1 MFEQAS
7 RVEGLVLV
15 LSLSVGASGS
25 QISRFGI
32 AVEPRSLRGASVS
45 SFRIAEYHRRD
56 LHCGRDGRLHFEY
69 SRIRSST
76 LEYARVR
83 SSTLEYARVRTSTLE
98 YARVRTST
106 LEYARVRSST
116 LEYARVR
123 SSTLEYARVRSST
136 LEYARVRS
144 STLEYAR
151 LRSSTLE
158 YARVPSS
165 THEYARVR
173 TCTLENARV
182 RSSTLE
188 YARVRSS
195 ALECS
200 RVRSSALEYA
210 RVRSSTRIGRR
221 RCIAKTHWIGEDEL
235 RRHIGR
241 RRRIGVA
248 KTASGDTLR
257 GYGPGRRD
265 ALRSRFHDIT
275 ATSTMRGCVPS
286 RPLAVWPAGPKQP
299 TPNSISLR
307 APRRGGARM
316 AQSVSSVRS
325 TVGFLIR

>member
-1 MFEQAS
+1 MRNDILAKIRTYSTSNF
-7 RVEGLVLV
+7 
-15 LSLSVGASGS
+15 
-25 QISRFGI
+25 
-32 AVEPRSLRGASVS
+32 
-45 SFRIAEYHRRD
+45 
-56 LHCGRDGRLHFEY
+56 HCGCDGRLHFEY

-83 SSTLEYARVRTSTLE
+83 SSTLEYARVRTSMLEYTRVRSSTLE

-136 LEYARVRS
+136 HEYARVRS

-151 LRSSTLE
+151 GRSSTLE
-158 YARVPSS
+158 YAHWAAQ
-165 THEYARVR
+165 THCED
-173 TCTLENARV
+173 TLD
-182 RSSTLE
+182 
-188 YARVRSS
+188 
-195 ALECS
+195 
-200 RVRSSALEYA
+200 
-210 RVRSSTRIGRR
+210 RR
-221 RCIAKTHWIGEDEL
+221 RRIAKTHWVGEDAL
-235 RRHIGR
+235 

-275 ATSTMRGCVPS
+275 ATSRMRGCVPS
-286 RPLAVWPAGPKQP
+286 RPLVVWPAGPKQP

-316 AQSVSSVRS
+316 EMAQSVSSVRS

>member
-1 MFEQAS
+1 MYLAWLHLQLFVRQ
-7 RVEGLVLV
+7 
-15 LSLSVGASGS
+15 GS
-25 QISRFGI
+25 DQRTGN
-32 AVEPRSLRGASVS
+32 
-45 SFRIAEYHRRD
+45 
-56 LHCGRDGRLHFEY
+56 CGCDGRLHFEY
-69 SRIRSST
+69 SRIRS
-76 LEYARVR
+76 
-83 SSTLEYARVRTSTLE
+83 
-98 YARVRTST
+98 ST

-136 LEYARVRS
+136 LEYARVR
-144 STLEYAR
+144 T
-151 LRSSTLE
+151 
-158 YARVPSS
+158 S
-165 THEYARVR
+165 THEY
-173 TCTLENARV
+173 ARV

-195 ALECS
+195 T
-200 RVRSSALEYA
+200 LEYA
-210 RVRSSTRIGRR
+210 RVRSSTLARVRSSTLEYARVRSRVRSSTLEYARARSSTRIGRR
-221 RCIAKTHWIGEDEL
+221 RRIAKTQLDRRRRIAKTHWVGEDAL
-235 RRHIGR
+235 

-275 ATSTMRGCVPS
+275 ATSRMRGCVPS
-286 RPLAVWPAGPKQP
+286 RPLVVWPAGPKQP

-316 AQSVSSVRS
+316 EMAQSVSSVRS

>member
-1 MFEQAS
+1 MYVYF
-7 RVEGLVLV
+7 
-15 LSLSVGASGS
+15 
-25 QISRFGI
+25 
-32 AVEPRSLRGASVS
+32 
-45 SFRIAEYHRRD
+45 
-56 LHCGRDGRLHFEY
+56 HCGCDGRLHFEY

-83 SSTLEYARVRTSTLE
+83 SSTLEYARVRTSMLEYARVRSSTLEYARVCSSTLEYARVRSSTLEYPRVRSSTLEYARVRSSTLE

-106 LEYARVRSST
+106 HEYARVRSST

-144 STLEYAR
+144 STLEYAHWGAQTHCED
-151 LRSSTLE
+151 TL
-158 YARVPSS
+158 
-165 THEYARVR
+165 
-173 TCTLENARV
+173 LD
-182 RSSTLE
+182 
-188 YARVRSS
+188 
-195 ALECS
+195 
-200 RVRSSALEYA
+200 
-210 RVRSSTRIGRR
+210 RR
-221 RCIAKTHWIGEDEL
+221 RRIAKTHWVGEDAL
-235 RRHIGR
+235 

-275 ATSTMRGCVPS
+275 ATSRMRGCVPS

-316 AQSVSSVRS
+316 EMAQSVSSVRS